1 MPTQEPVVPAGAHT
15 ATAGVMTSRASS
27 NGTAMDEVEEV
38 FRVLRGQERVVG
50 VIATTADGAP
60 IKSTLE
66 DDAETSRYAQLAAG
80 LCDQARS
87 AMSDAG
93 PGEEPTFFK
102 MKTRRHEVV
111 ISPSKKY
118 TLVVLTE
125 VPQPPAEAGQ

>member
-1 MPTQEPVVPAGAHT
+1 MA
-15 ATAGVMTSRASS
+15 SRASR
-27 NGTAMDEVEEV
+27 NDAETPMDEVEEV
-38 FRVLRGQERVVG
+38 FRALRGQERVVG

-66 DDAETSRYAQLAAG
+66 DDTETGRYAQLAAG

-102 MKTRRHEVV
+102 MKTRHHEVV
-111 ISPSKKY
+111 ISPSKRY
-118 TLVVLTE
+118 TLIVLTE
-125 VPQPPAEAGQ
+125 VPQPSAEAGQ